1 MQGPANLRAPP
12 ENLKA
17 PECKGSFL
25 FIFTPPSLAYKRV
38 CTKTGIREVFT
49 IPRRSGDLYREA
61 TGCFE
66 TIGSIAK
73 FDAVAEEIPW
83 QDFERLAAFIFEKNG
98 FSVSVGTVKMRG
110 RERRRYDVIAG
121 KDGLTLLV
129 ECKQRSGN
137 RYRLSSLK
145 QAVRRHRK
153 RAEFYKSVTSL
164 EGLPIIVLLIEEEIR
179 IFEGVPL
186 VPIQRLD
193 AFISEMGEC
202 SAG

>member
-1 MQGPANLRAPP
+1 VQ
-12 ENLKA
+12 
-17 PECKGSFL
+17 SIFL
-25 FIFTPPSLAYKRV
+25 FIFTPRPSRINGSAQRPGSGK
-38 CTKTGIREVFT
+38 CFT
-49 IPRRSGDLYREA
+49 IPKRAGDLYREA

-110 RERRRYDVIAG
+110 SERRQYDVIAG

-129 ECKQRSGN
+129 ECKQWSGN
-137 RYRLSSLK
+137 RYRLSALK
-145 QAVRRHRK
+145 QAVRRHRE

-186 VPIQRLD
+186 VPVQRLD
-193 AFISEMGEC
+193 AFISEMEEC
-202 SAG
+202 SAGWGFPVTE